1 MDTAAQHMTPE
12 QLKKSTPSTETM
24 NELIA
29 VYLDRLSKAE
39 CQGDDQR
46 TAAVVLGEAI
56 RRAQNTAKAA
66 QETARVLA
74 MGISEEM
81 KG

>member
-1 MDTAAQHMTPE
+1 MTLE

-39 CQGDDQR
+39 CEGDDQR
-46 TAAVVLGEAI
+46 TASVILGEAI

-74 MGISEEM
+74 IGIDRERMG
-81 KG
+81 

>member
-1 MDTAAQHMTPE
+1 MTIE
-12 QLKKSTPSTETM
+12 EFRKTTPSTETV
-24 NELIA
+24 ETLVS
-29 VYLDRLSKAE
+29 VYLDRIEKGE
-39 CQGDDQR
+39 CEPGDQR

-66 QETARVLA
+66 RETARILA
-74 MGISEEM
+74 EGIDAVR